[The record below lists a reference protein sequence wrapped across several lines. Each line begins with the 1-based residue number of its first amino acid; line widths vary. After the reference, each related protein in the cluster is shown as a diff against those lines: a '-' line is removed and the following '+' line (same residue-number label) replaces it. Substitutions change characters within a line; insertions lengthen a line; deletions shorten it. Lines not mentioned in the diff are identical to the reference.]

1 MTNQGNILVGTVG
14 QGVMMSADDGE
25 SWTRASVRQGM
36 HSDSIVRMLRSDSRS
51 PEVVYAGT
59 DLGLYR
65 SDDEGAKWR
74 LLENPMKASVVWSMA
89 IDPSDPAVMFAATGT
104 PSKPGIFRSTDSGKS
119 WTRLRVEMTDDFPNV
134 DVL

>member
-1 MTNQGNILVGTVG
+1 MTNKGNILVGTVG

-65 SDDEGAKWR
+65 SDDGAPNGACSR
-74 LLENPMKASVVWSMA
+74 
-89 IDPSDPAVMFAATGT
+89 
-104 PSKPGIFRSTDSGKS
+104 
-119 WTRLRVEMTDDFPNV
+119 TR
-134 DVL
+134 

>member
-1 MTNQGNILVGTVG
+1 MTNKGNILVGTVG

-65 SDDEGAKWR
+65 SDDGGAKWR

-89 IDPSDPAVMFAATGT
+89 NAPTARAAGFPASARPATTGAAAPPVWGRAGNSR
-104 PSKPGIFRSTDSGKS
+104 PQGSPADSR
-119 WTRLRVEMTDDFPNV
+119 T
-134 DVL
+134 

>member
-1 MTNQGNILVGTVG
+1 MTSKANILVGTVD

-59 DLGLYR
+59 DLGPYR
-65 SDDEGAKWR
+65 SDDAGATCH
-74 LLENPMKASVVWSMA
+74 LLENPMNASAVWSMT
-89 IDPSDPAVMFAATGT
+89 ITPIDPAVMFADTRT
-104 PSKPGIFRSTDSGKS
+104 PSTPGIVRSTDTGKS
-119 WTRLRVEMTDDFPNV
+119 WTRL
-134 DVL
+134 